1 MPKGSIRNPG
11 TKKTT
16 KKRQYTAAYNRS
28 NLADNSG
35 AARKQRDEAY
45 ARLRAYDAEK
55 AAAKS
60 PRNGLG
66 MENPFK
72 ALKRRAAAK
81 KK

>member
-11 TKKTT
+11 TKKTA
-16 KKRQYTAAYNRS
+16 KERQYTAAYNRS

-35 AARKQRDEAY
+35 AAKKQREEAY
-45 ARLRAYDAEK
+45 ASLRASDVRK

-60 PRNGLG
+60 PRGGPG

>member
-11 TKKTT
+11 TKKTA
-16 KKRQYTAAYNRS
+16 KARQYTAAYNAS
-28 NLADNSG
+28 NQADSSG

-45 ARLRAYDAEK
+45 ARLRASDVRK

-60 PRNGLG
+60 PRGG
-66 MENPFK
+66 PGAENPYK